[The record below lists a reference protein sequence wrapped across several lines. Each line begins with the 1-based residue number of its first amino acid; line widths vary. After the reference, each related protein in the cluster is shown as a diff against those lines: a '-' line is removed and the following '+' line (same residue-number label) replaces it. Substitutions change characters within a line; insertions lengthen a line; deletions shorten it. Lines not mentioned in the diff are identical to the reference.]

1 MKKSNGRWL
10 FGFWEGM
17 PYGESTDRYEDFLR
31 LKNSIDKVS
40 VIRHIESL
48 DDWLS
53 SVMSTDLFSG
63 ESFHSGIYMDGVFT
77 FPVDFLRYYKTRDIG
92 IPYEYEAYL
101 KKILK

>member
-1 MKKSNGRWL
+1 M

-17 PYGESTDRYEDFLR
+17 PYGEPTDRYEDFLR
-31 LKNSIDKVS
+31 LKNSIDKGS
-40 VIRHIESL
+40 VVRHIESL

-53 SVMSTDLFSG
+53 SEMSKDLFSG
-63 ESFHSGIYMDGVFT
+63 QLFHSGIYMDGVFT

-101 KKILK
+101 KTILK